1 MKCLVSC
8 WKIEGEKN
16 FFAPRVWWGMI
27 VIFTFGRIIG
37 GVLSIL
43 SFLYLDSLNCF
54 FSRMLGWLI
63 ATAGPFPR
71 CLSREGIRQPHF

>member
-1 MKCLVSC
+1 MFGFLLEKRR
-8 WKIEGEKN
+8 GKN

-27 VIFTFGRIIG
+27 VTFTFGRIIG

-54 FSRMLGWLI
+54 FSRMFGS
-63 ATAGPFPR
+63 TSGPFPR